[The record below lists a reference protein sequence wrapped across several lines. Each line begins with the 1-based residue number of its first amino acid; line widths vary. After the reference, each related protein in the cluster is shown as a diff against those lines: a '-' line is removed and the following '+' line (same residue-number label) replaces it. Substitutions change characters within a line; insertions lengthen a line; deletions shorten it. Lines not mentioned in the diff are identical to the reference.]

1 MGITIDLDKCTRDAL
16 CVLACPAQIITLSG
30 EGGAPAPVEGFE
42 ELCISCGHC
51 LAVCPTGALSWKGMG
66 PNQCAP
72 LEGELPSPAQLT
84 RLIKG
89 RRSIRRYKD
98 QPLEPSTIERLL
110 ELARYAPSGHNAQPV
125 NWLVISGRKQLDE
138 LSAIV
143 ADWMRYMIKEHPEVA
158 EPMHMDRV
166 VAAWDQG
173 KDRILRGAPHLVLAY
188 AEEANP
194 FAATACTIAL
204 TYLELAASGLGLGAC
219 WAGYLNR
226 ASNLFPP
233 MQKALDLPE
242 GMASFG
248 ALMLGVPGFGY
259 QRVPPRNPVRVTWR

>member
-1 MGITIDLDKCTRDAL
+1 MGISIDLDKCTRDAL
-16 CVLACPAQIITLSG
+16 CALACPAQIITLTG
-30 EGGAPAPVEGFE
+30 ENGAPAPVEGFE
-42 ELCISCGHC
+42 EMCIACGHC
-51 LAVCPTGALSWKGMG
+51 LAVCPTGALSWKGIG
-66 PNQCAP
+66 PAQCAP
-72 LEGELPSPAQLT
+72 LEGELSSPDQLT

-89 RRSIRRYKD
+89 RRSIRRYQD

-125 NWLVISGRKQLDE
+125 HWLVISGREQLDG

-143 ADWMRYMIKEHPEVA
+143 VDWMRYMIKEDPEVA
-158 EPMHMDRV
+158 EPMHFDRA
-166 VAAWDQG
+166 VAAWEAG

-188 AEEANP
+188 AEKANP
-194 FAATACTIAL
+194 FAPAACTIAL

-242 GMASFG
+242 GMVSFG
-248 ALMLGVPGFGY
+248 SLMLGVPAFGY
-259 QRVPPRNPVRVTWR
+259 QRVPPRTSVRVTWR